1 MWTAAASGEGPDP
14 DVLRRMSAPENEVP
28 VALPQNVVLARTPDL
43 AVALLGLQAY
53 TTGVSFDLAVRSR
66 PGAAGRGP
74 EDLNELFWSHHRGGP
89 RFLLGVEFADGTR
102 VSSGGFP
109 DPSGDV
115 VFHPGGGSGGESSID
130 QSWWLSPL
138 PPEGPLR
145 LVVRCPELGVPETV
159 VELDGTAIRRAGG
172 SALVLWP
179 WQPREDGPEP
189 PPPVDLPPDS
199 WFAR

>member
-1 MWTAAASGEGPDP
+1 M
-14 DVLRRMSAPENEVP
+14 
-28 VALPQNVVLARTPDL
+28 
-43 AVALLGLQAY
+43 
-53 TTGVSFDLAVRSR
+53 
-66 PGAAGRGP
+66 
-74 EDLNELFWSHHRGGP
+74 
-89 RFLLGVEFADGTR
+89 
-102 VSSGGFP
+102 
-109 DPSGDV
+109 

-179 WQPREDGPEP
+179 WQPHADRPEP
-189 PPPVDLPPDS
+189 PPPADLPPDS